1 MMTADGASKAE
12 VADLFDRYVT
22 YLDERQYQDWLDLFT
37 EDARYV
43 MLLREDYVKDTN
55 MLAIGEGKRE
65 LAGRIE
71 VGQGVERDPRTHLLT
86 AVILEKSTTGTR
98 GAANFA
104 LLRHGA
110 VACSGRY
117 HMDLV
122 RRDGALRIERC
133 VCVINDAVV
142 RGTIYLPV

>member
-1 MMTADGASKAE
+1 MMTADGATKAE

-86 AVILEKSTTGTR
+86 AVILEKSGTGTR

-110 VACSGRY
+110 VASQAVIIWTSCAATARSGSS
-117 HMDLV
+117 
-122 RRDGALRIERC
+122 
-133 VCVINDAVV
+133 DAFASSTT
-142 RGTIYLPV
+142 R